1 MTTALHVEGLV
12 VELGG
17 RRIVDGVD
25 VHVDTGAWVS
35 IVGPNGAGKTTL
47 LHTVAGITP
56 ATAGVVEL
64 LGKDARRMSAR
75 ARARAVAIVPQVP
88 VIPGGLSVLDYALLG
103 RTPHLPF
110 FGRETRSDVELAMH
124 MFERLAIGDLSSRM
138 LETLSG
144 GETQRVVFARALLQE
159 APVVLL
165 DEPTTALDVGHQ
177 QDVLDLVEEL
187 RTERRLSVLSTM
199 HDLTLA
205 GLYADELVLLD
216 GGRVVE
222 RGTASAVLTE
232 DHLRRHFGAR
242 VTVLAGADG
251 PVVVPYR
258 LAKGDAGEAWP
269 DGRDAGAESTR
280 REDGQ

>member
-1 MTTALHVEGLV
+1 MTAPLRVDGLV

-25 VHVDTGAWVS
+25 VTVETGAWVS

-47 LHTVAGITP
+47 LHAIAGITQYTDG
-56 ATAGVVEL
+56 AVEL
-64 LGKDARRMSAR
+64 LGEDARHITAR

-88 VIPGGLSVLDYALLG
+88 VIPAGLSVLDYALLG

-110 FGRETRSDVELAMH
+110 FGRETRTDVDLAMA
-124 MFERLAIGDLSSRM
+124 MFERLTIADLATRM
-138 LETLSG
+138 IETLSG
-144 GETQRVVFARALLQE
+144 GERQRVVLARALLQE
-159 APVVLL
+159 APIVLL

-177 QDVLDLVEEL
+177 QDVLELIEEL
-187 RTERRLSVLSTM
+187 RMERRLSVLSTM

-222 RGTASAVLTE
+222 RGGATDVLTE
-232 DHLRRHFGAR
+232 AHLRRHFGAR

-251 PVVVPYR
+251 PIVVPYR
-258 LAKGDAGEAWP
+258 LAKD
-269 DGRDAGAESTR
+269 ES
-280 REDGQ
+280 

>member
-1 MTTALHVEGLV
+1 MTAALEVRDFV
-12 VELGG
+12 VELDG
-17 RRIVDGVD
+17 RRIVDSVD
-25 VHVDTGAWVS
+25 VRVETGAWVS

-47 LHTVAGITP
+47 LHAIAGIAP
-56 ATAGVVEL
+56 VTAGTIEL
-64 LGKDARRMSAR
+64 LGDPAARMSAR
-75 ARARAVAIVPQVP
+75 ARARAVALVPQVP
-88 VIPGGLSVLDYALLG
+88 VIPGGLTVLDYALLG

-110 FGRETRSDVELAMH
+110 FGRESRVDVDLAMA
-124 MFERLAIGDLSSRM
+124 MFERLGVSDLATRM

-144 GETQRVVFARALLQE
+144 GERQRVVLSRALLQE
-159 APVVLL
+159 APIVLL

-177 QDVLDLVEEL
+177 QDVLDLVEDL

-222 RGTASAVLTE
+222 RGSASDVLTE
-232 DHLRRHFGAR
+232 SHLRRHFGAR

-258 LAKGDAGEAWP
+258 LAKE
-269 DGRDAGAESTR
+269 
-280 REDGQ
+280 QQ